1 MAATKYQL
9 LYRYI
14 NEATNIAITNESTEE
29 YVPVREFYTMDHAI
43 FSSDAQTKA
52 AAEDEQQEMIANAND
67 PSNIKTNMLFAFEGT
82 KKVRHQKWVP
92 DETGYVIRD
101 WRAIPRS
108 RIGNRGD
115 FTKEFT
121 TLDAATPEDG
131 GTVACKVGIFNKY
144 FPVTIDCRITPDGGD
159 LSSPYGKYYSPSYI
173 KSLIINSTMFELE
186 DTNDLSIYMKSAVK
200 STYWAGD
207 EYYSRGSY
215 YKSYTD
221 YYPSSSNFSY
231 DGTTVPSIMPT
242 HTSAHFGHPET
253 GPNGYAS
260 GTTGLS
266 TGATIKPNQVKTT
279 TIPGHYEDTTEYPYL
294 IIDTYKL
301 IPMSPWFVH
310 ATYGSLEAALTKAKA
325 LVEML
330 GIENI
335 KLIKVV
341 PFDQFI
347 KIS

>member
-82 KKVRHQKWVP
+82 KKVRHKKWIP
-92 DETGYVIRD
+92 DTIGYVVRD
-101 WRAIPRS
+101 WSQIARS
-108 RIGNRGD
+108 KIGNRGD

-121 TLDAATPEDG
+121 TLNAATPEDG
-131 GTVACKVGIFNKY
+131 GVVVCTQEVRDKYIPSTIDVVTDNSSADAGSDKNKY
-144 FPVTIDCRITPDGGD
+144 YTESKINQLIIDSTFFQLNTAGYADHTSPSKTVNLWSSGPSYDKTYTTIYTGPIAIGGNEMKDVAFYTGSKAFGQETDDNLYGSVTITQSQIQTK
-159 LSSPYGKYYSPSYI
+159 L
-173 KSLIINSTMFELE
+173 
-186 DTNDLSIYMKSAVK
+186 
-200 STYWAGD
+200 
-207 EYYSRGSY
+207 
-215 YKSYTD
+215 
-221 YYPSSSNFSY
+221 
-231 DGTTVPSIMPT
+231 
-242 HTSAHFGHPET
+242 
-253 GPNGYAS
+253 
-260 GTTGLS
+260 
-266 TGATIKPNQVKTT
+266 
-279 TIPGHYEDTTEYPYL
+279 IPGHYEDTTEYPYL